1 MTAPASSAAA
11 GDAASA
17 SQQRVLLLT
26 HPLMEGHAVA
36 GHPERP
42 ERLAAAVRGVR
53 AGSADAGALL
63 TEREPRPVSD
73 ELLATVHDPAYVRAL
88 DLLAG
93 SGGGWIGPDTYLSRG
108 SMVAARLAAGAS
120 VEAALAV
127 QRGEAEVA
135 FAVVRPPGHHA
146 ARRRAAGFCLL
157 NNVALATE
165 ALRSSGVD
173 RVAIVD
179 WDVHHGDGTQEL
191 FDADPAVLYA
201 STHQSPFYPGTGDV
215 QDRGTGAGEGSMHNR
230 PLAPGS
236 GDAAF
241 EAAWREELLPATEA
255 FAPGAIIVSAG
266 YDGHR
271 DDPLAHLMITKAG
284 YRNVATALGSS
295 AARVGL
301 SGVALALEGGYD
313 LDALAASVAAT
324 VMGILAGLASE
335 RRSDP
340 SDEE

>member
-1 MTAPASSAAA
+1 MTARASSV
-11 GDAASA
+11 AASDGALA
-17 SQQRVLLLT
+17 SGQRVLLLT
-26 HPLMEGHAVA
+26 DPLMEGHAVA

-53 AGSADAGALL
+53 AGAADAGALL
-63 TEREPRPVSD
+63 TERKPRPVSD
-73 ELLATVHDPAYVRAL
+73 ELLARVHDPAYVRAL
-88 DLLAG
+88 DLLVTA
-93 SGGGWIGPDTYLSRG
+93 GGGWIDADTYLSPG
-108 SMVAARLAAGAS
+108 SMIAARLAAGAT

-127 QRGEAEVA
+127 NRGEAEVA

-157 NNVALATE
+157 NNVALAAE

-215 QDRGTGAGEGSMHNR
+215 QERGTGAGEGSMHNR

-241 EAAWREELLPATEA
+241 QAAWREELLPATEA

-271 DDPLAHLMITKAG
+271 DDLLAHLTITEAG
-284 YRNVATALGSS
+284 YRNVATGLGSS

-324 VMGILAGLASE
+324 VVGILAGLASE
-335 RRSDP
+335 SRSDP
-340 SDEE
+340 PDEE

>member
-1 MTAPASSAAA
+1 MEAHSVAS
-11 GDAASA
+11 
-17 SQQRVLLLT
+17 
-26 HPLMEGHAVA
+26 
-36 GHPERP
+36 HPERP
-42 ERLAAAVRGVR
+42 ERLAAALRGVR
-53 AGSADAGALL
+53 AGAADAGALL
-63 TEREPRPVSD
+63 TERKPRPVSD
-73 ELLATVHDPAYVRAL
+73 ELHATVHDPGYVRAL
-88 DLLAG
+88 DLLAA
-93 SGGGWIGPDTYLSRG
+93 SGGGWIDADTYVRRG
-108 SMVAARLAAGAS
+108 SMVAARLAAGAT

-127 QRGEAEVA
+127 NRGEAEVA

-191 FDADPAVLYA
+191 FDADPTVLYA
-201 STHQSPFYPGTGDV
+201 STHQSPYYPGTGDA
-215 QDRGTGAGEGSMHNR
+215 QDRGTGVGEGSMHNR

-241 EAAWREELLPATEA
+241 EAAWREELLPPTET

-271 DDPLAHLMITKAG
+271 DDPLAHLMITEAG
-284 YRNVATALGSS
+284 YRDVAIALGSS

-301 SGVALALEGGYD
+301 QGVALALEGGYD

-324 VMGILAGLASE
+324 VLGILAGLASE
-335 RRSDP
+335 RRNDAS
-340 SDEE
+340 EEE